1 MIDFV
6 SVEDG
11 NVPLIEQMS
20 GPVIRIV
27 SLTVTEGGYF
37 IDPTSKKFDPTHP
50 DIIHDVA
57 NPNNPRTAIGAMVAA
72 LRYRRD
78 NGIGPFTGQSCDN
91 LQGNGDILRQTVVS
105 LARLTDPYLASW
117 IDTNCTFPNAM
128 VDCIVPATG
137 PNELALVQKI
147 GIDDA
152 AQVTHENFRQWVIED
167 KFCAGR
173 PNWDE
178 VGATFTDEILSY
190 ETMKIRILNGGHQIV
205 SNVGELLSE
214 EFISDCMSNSL
225 IRGFFRKV
233 AMIEIVP
240 QIAPVH
246 GMTPEDYVDLID
258 RRFSNPEIIDTVRR
272 VAFDGSSRHTGFL
285 LPTLRE
291 QLDVGNS
298 IRGLALVEAIWARMC
313 EGSREDGT
321 VIEANDPNWDG
332 LNATAKTAKDDPV
345 VWLKQSKL
353 YGDLAANT
361 EFSESLTKWLE
372 MIWSEGLGST
382 LHLYLGDK

>member
-1 MIDFV
+1 M
-6 SVEDG
+6 
-11 NVPLIEQMS
+11 
-20 GPVIRIV
+20 
-27 SLTVTEGGYF
+27 T
-37 IDPTSKKFDPTHP
+37 
-50 DIIHDVA
+50 
-57 NPNNPRTAIGAMVAA
+57 
-72 LRYRRD
+72 
-78 NGIGPFTGQSCDN
+78 
-91 LQGNGDILRQTVVS
+91 
-105 LARLTDPYLASW
+105 
-117 IDTNCTFPNAM
+117 
-128 VDCIVPATG
+128 
-137 PNELALVQKI
+137 
-147 GIDDA
+147 
-152 AQVTHENFRQWVIED
+152 
-167 KFCAGR
+167 
-173 PNWDE
+173 
-178 VGATFTDEILSY
+178 
-190 ETMKIRILNGGHQIV
+190 
-205 SNVGELLSE
+205 
-214 EFISDCMSNSL
+214 
-225 IRGFFRKV
+225 
-233 AMIEIVP
+233 EIVP

-361 EFSESLTKWLE
+361 EFSENFTKWLE
-372 MIWSEGLGST
+372 MIRFEGLGST